1 MLQSVYDSKN
11 IHEIGL
17 DEAGRGPLFGRLYVA
32 AVILPKIQ
40 CDITKSLKWTDIKD
54 SKKIKSKKKMEQ
66 CAEFIKKNALAYSIQ
81 YIEHDRIDEI
91 NIRQAVFEGM
101 HNCIKEIIDKL
112 QNLSESENIVK
123 DIFLLVDGNDFK
135 PFRTYVNS
143 TDEIVTLPYT
153 TIEGGD
159 NKYLAI
165 AAASI
170 LAKHTR
176 DTYISELCQQN
187 PLLDEKYGISK
198 NMGYGT
204 KIHLEGIVKYG
215 ITQWHRKTYGL
226 CKNYSLTDNSM

>member
-1 MLQSVYDSKN
+1 MLQQKYHSNNN
-11 IHEIGL
+11 IEIGI

-32 AVILPKIQ
+32 AVILPKNIN
-40 CDITKSLKWTDIKD
+40 IVEWKDIKD
-54 SKKIKSKKKMEQ
+54 SKKIKSKNKMAI

-81 YIEHDRIDEI
+81 FIEHDRIDEI

-112 QNLSESENIVK
+112 HNLPENILIK
-123 DIFLLVDGNDFK
+123 DLFLLVDGNDFK
-135 PFRTYVNS
+135 PFRTYVKD

-159 NKYLAI
+159 NKFLAI

-176 DTYISELCQQN
+176 DMYISELCQQN
-187 PLLDEKYGISK
+187 PLLDEKYGLSK

-204 KIHLEGIVKYG
+204 KMHLEGIVKYG

-226 CKNYSLTDNSM
+226 CKNYSLIDKSMS

>member
-1 MLQSVYDSKN
+1 MLQPVYDSKYE
-11 IHEIGL
+11 IEIGI

-32 AVILPKIQ
+32 AVVLPKNINM
-40 CDITKSLKWTDIKD
+40 IEWKNIKD
-54 SKKIKSKKKMEQ
+54 SKKIKSKNKMQ
-66 CAEFIKKNALAYSIQ
+66 KCAEFIKTNALTYSVQ

-112 QNLSESENIVK
+112 HHLSESIVTK

-135 PFRTYVNS
+135 PFRTYVS
-143 TDEIVTLPYT
+143 TTDEIVTLPYT

-170 LAKHTR
+170 LAKDSR

-187 PLLDEKYGISK
+187 PLLNEKYGLSK

-204 KIHLEGIVKYG
+204 KLHLEGIVKYG

-226 CKNYSLTDNSM
+226 CKKYSATS